1 MGRPR
6 DQRTPGGGVLL
17 QKGLIF
23 DPGFQSGTVLIP
35 FQILLALDIKPAGFF
50 MPRLNVIG
58 FQSDRRPT
66 SSREDS
72 KNLQIHLIF
81 STISCSLPFLQ
92 QQEAFRRVHHP

>member
-6 DQRTPGGGVLL
+6 DQRTLGGGVLL

-50 MPRLNVIG
+50 YA
-58 FQSDRRPT
+58 Q
-66 SSREDS
+66 
-72 KNLQIHLIF
+72 
-81 STISCSLPFLQ
+81 
-92 QQEAFRRVHHP
+92 A